1 MLARTLSF
9 IAMICL
15 SACSAAACWEGAAKP
30 GESPVETRRPV
41 RGEDVRFT
49 SGYGLRRHP
58 ILRLERMHNGVDWSA
73 PHGTPVYAA
82 GTGQVLV
89 AKAQDAYGNTILIDH
104 GGGWHTFYSQLASFN
119 VREGD
124 CVSADTLIGKVGSTG
139 LSSGPHLHF
148 EVRRDGQP
156 LDPMV
161 VQLKTRS
168 PGRREGQQ

>member
-1 MLARTLSF
+1 MLARTLSL

-15 SACSAAACWEGAAKP
+15 SAYSAAACREGAANP
-30 GESPVETRRPV
+30 RESPVETRRPV
-41 RGEDVRFT
+41 RGEDVRFV

-58 ILRLERMHNGVDWSA
+58 LLGYERMHNGVDWSA

-82 GTGQVLV
+82 GTGHVLV
-89 AKAQDAYGNTILIDH
+89 AKAQDEYGNMVLIDH
-104 GGGWHTFYSQLASFN
+104 GGGWHTAYSQLASFN

-139 LSSGPHLHF
+139 LSVGPHLHF

-156 LDPMV
+156 LDPMI

-168 PGRREGQQ
+168 PGREGQQ